1 MANDIPQL
9 RTPGV
14 IAAELGESL
23 GRVLYVLRARSHLI
37 KPIGRAG
44 ILRLYD
50 RKAVAM
56 VRAALSEMDRQTT
69 ITAKEA
75 ACV

>member
-1 MANDIPQL
+1 MATDTPQL

-14 IAAELGESL
+14 IADELGAPLNS
-23 GRVLYVLRARSHLI
+23 VLYVLRTQGHII

-50 RKAVAM
+50 RGAVEL
-56 VRAALSEMDRQTT
+56 VRQALRKM
-69 ITAKEA
+69 AKRKEVELCSA
-75 ACV
+75 

>member
-1 MANDIPQL
+1 MANDTPQL

-14 IAAELGESL
+14 IAAELGAPLS
-23 GRVLYVLRARSHLI
+23 RVLYVLRTRSHLI

-50 RKAVAM
+50 RTAVDT
-56 VRAALSEMDRQTT
+56 VRGILREMETGGVCH
-69 ITAKEA
+69 AS
-75 ACV
+75 

>member
-1 MANDIPQL
+1 MVDKVPQL

-14 IAAELGESL
+14 IASELGAPLS
-23 GRVLYVLRARSHLI
+23 RVLYLLRKMDI

-50 RKAVAM
+50 RSAVE
-56 VRAALSEMDRQTT
+56 VLRSELERMGERQGV
-69 ITAKEA
+69 AR
-75 ACV
+75 

>member
-1 MANDIPQL
+1 MPRAIPQL

-14 IAAELGESL
+14 IAEEVGAPVT
-23 GRVLYVLRARSHLI
+23 RVLYVLRKHRDTI

-50 RKAVAM
+50 ATATDLVRKE
-56 VRAALSEMDRQTT
+56 LSKNRDSGSS
-69 ITAKEA
+69 A
-75 ACV
+75 